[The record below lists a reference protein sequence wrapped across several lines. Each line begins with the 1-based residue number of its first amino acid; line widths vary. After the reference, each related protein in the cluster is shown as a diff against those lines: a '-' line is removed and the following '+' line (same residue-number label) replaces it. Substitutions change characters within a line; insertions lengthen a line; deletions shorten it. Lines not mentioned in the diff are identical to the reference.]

1 VIEDAHGEESA
12 TARAAG
18 PHVGRTADACVG
30 RIADPAGGARGDDRR
45 MDRASARRAGARV
58 LIADASD
65 AVGDAVA
72 RLLRPEPG
80 VAAVMRAAD
89 AAEALRCAAEL
100 RPQLVLL
107 DFALPETALGAYL
120 EELRG
125 AAPDARVLLLLVHPA
140 DAAAA
145 EDAPGVAGWL
155 LKDAGAAELRTRV
168 RAHLDEARRDRDGEG
183 AAGGA

>member
-1 VIEDAHGEESA
+1 
-12 TARAAG
+12 
-18 PHVGRTADACVG
+18 
-30 RIADPAGGARGDDRR
+30 
-45 MDRASARRAGARV
+45 MDTTSPRRADARV
-58 LIADASD
+58 LVADASD

-72 RLLRPEPG
+72 RLLRREPG
-80 VAAVMRAAD
+80 VAAVVRAAD

-120 EELRG
+120 EKLRG
-125 AAPDARVLLLLVHPA
+125 AAPDSRVLLLLVHPA

-155 LKDAGAAELRTRV
+155 LKDAGAEELRRRV
-168 RAHLDEARRDRDGEG
+168 RAHLDEARGDRGDAV
-183 AAGGA
+183 AAGEA